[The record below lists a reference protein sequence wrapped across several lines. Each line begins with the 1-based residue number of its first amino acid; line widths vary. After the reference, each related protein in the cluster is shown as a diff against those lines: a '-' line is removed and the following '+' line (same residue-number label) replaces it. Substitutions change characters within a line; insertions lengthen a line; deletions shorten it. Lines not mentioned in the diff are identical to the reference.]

1 MKIGKILPALAIL
14 ALSFSTVKAQDAPK
28 GFEKG
33 KVVLADGSVVT
44 GFVKEKIRGNAS
56 VIVINST
63 DNKKENYDGSE
74 LLAAEVG
81 DEKYICI
88 KGDFFKVVNDGNMKF
103 VQKSSDASSKPIYNG
118 NQAVFANGTEG
129 KPGDYFF
136 YNETSKQLKLITKKT
151 ITAMA
156 DECLA
161 GCDTAIA
168 KAKAANEDL
177 SQVGE
182 AVAIYNNCGK

>member
-1 MKIGKILPALAIL
+1 MKIGKILPALVIL
-14 ALSFSTVKAQDAPK
+14 AISFSTAKAQDAPK
-28 GFEKG
+28 GFQKG

-44 GFVKEKIRGNAS
+44 GYVKEKIRGNAS
-56 VIVINST
+56 ITVIN
-63 DNKKENYDGSE
+63 DADKKKENYDGSQ
-74 LLAAEVG
+74 LLTAEVG
-81 DEKYICI
+81 EDKFVCI
-88 KGDFFKVVNDGNMKF
+88 KGDFFKIINDGNLKF
-103 VQKSSDASSKPIYNG
+103 VQKSSDASGKPIYNG

-136 YNETSKQLKLITKKT
+136 YNDSSKTLKLITKKT
-151 ITAMA
+151 ITATVE
-156 DECLA
+156 ECLA

-168 KAKAANEDL
+168 KAKAINEDI

>member
-1 MKIGKILPALAIL
+1 MKIGNILPALAIL
-14 ALSFSTVKAQDAPK
+14 AVSFSATAQDAPK

-33 KVVLADGSVVT
+33 KVTLTDGST
-44 GFVKEKIRGNAS
+44 ISGYVKEKIKGNAS
-56 VIVINST
+56 VTVIN
-63 DNKKENYDGSE
+63 DADKKKENYDGNE
-74 LLAAEVG
+74 LIAAEVG
-81 DEKYICI
+81 DDKFICI
-88 KGDFFKVVNDGNMKF
+88 KGDFFRIISDGNLKF
-103 VQKSSDASSKPIYNG
+103 VQKSSDASGKPIYNG

-136 YNETSKQLKLITKKT
+136 YNDNSKTLKLITKKT
-151 ITAMA
+151 ITAAA

-168 KAKAANEDL
+168 KAKAVSEDI